1 MVGDSGGFSAGGSDE
16 DSAGFNPSDDAV
28 DGATDKPPVNPIRTD
43 DSEFADGEPG
53 DAQDSSDGVD
63 DDPLIDIP
71 GGLPIDPFLPA
82 PPDTVEPFD
91 LLLLDLGL
99 FPGMDP
105 ELFADFLPF
114 LIDSLLL
121 DALAP
126 SSSSSSASFAD
137 SFSHLELLCLDL
149 DLPKSFCRSR
159 YGN

>member
-1 MVGDSGGFSAGGSDE
+1 MD
-16 DSAGFNPSDDAV
+16 FNPSDDAV
-28 DGATDKPPVNPIRTD
+28 DAATDEPPVNPIRTD
-43 DSEFADGEPG
+43 DSELADAAAGA
-53 DAQDSSDGVD
+53 AQDSADRVD
-63 DDPLIDIP
+63 DDSLIDIP
-71 GGLPIDPFLPA
+71 GGLPIDPIVPTM
-82 PPDTVEPFD
+82 PDTVEPID

-99 FPGMDP
+99 LPGMDP

-126 SSSSSSASFAD
+126 SGSSSNESFAD